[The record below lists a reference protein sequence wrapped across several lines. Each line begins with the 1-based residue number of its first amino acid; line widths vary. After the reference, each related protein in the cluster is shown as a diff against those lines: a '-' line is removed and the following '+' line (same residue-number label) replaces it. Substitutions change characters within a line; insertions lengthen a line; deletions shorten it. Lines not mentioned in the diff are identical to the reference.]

1 MDEEDFIQF
10 TICAL
15 DKFHRVN
22 SNEFALVSDNR
33 GAQFTRKKKD
43 DELKDKIATNM
54 GRVGDGVLNLSYVTL
69 QREIQIWEAES
80 FRLDVQVDGL
90 EEEDQTNRNVK
101 LVNRLKKRI
110 LSLDTTINDAKKRFL
125 SYK

>member
-1 MDEEDFIQF
+1 
-10 TICAL
+10 
-15 DKFHRVN
+15 
-22 SNEFALVSDNR
+22 
-33 GAQFTRKKKD
+33 
-43 DELKDKIATNM
+43 M

-80 FRLDVQVDGL
+80 FKLDVQVNGL

-101 LVNRLKKRI
+101 LVNRLKKMI
-110 LSLDTTINDAKKRFL
+110 LSLDTTINDAKKRCL